1 MDNTTVHTYGMYD
14 PTYLAD
20 AKYDGD
26 GIDESQQER
35 IDELIA
41 AMLKENTWFD
51 FYGNEN
57 CDDDCCGWDGQ
68 SRRCQ
73 CGNRRVDWAYDGFG
87 QVYPEPY

>member
-1 MDNTTVHTYGMYD
+1 MNSTED
-14 PTYLAD
+14 
-20 AKYDGD
+20 
-26 GIDESQQER
+26 ISQER
-35 IDELIA
+35 FEELIA

-87 QVYPEPY
+87 QVYPEVY